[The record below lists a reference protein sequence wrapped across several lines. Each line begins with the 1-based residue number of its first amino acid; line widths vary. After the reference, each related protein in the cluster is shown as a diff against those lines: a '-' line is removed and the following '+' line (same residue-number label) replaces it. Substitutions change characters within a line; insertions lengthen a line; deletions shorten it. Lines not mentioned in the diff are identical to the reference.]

1 MSSRVRS
8 TVKAGVSGSSSG
20 TTTDSYATGLT
31 LDALGYLSKR
41 VAIKNT
47 GATNTLKFK
56 ILSHYSAGGVD
67 VTEKAEATLAPGVS
81 WASTTELEHACNDI
95 EVDVAANSAGNQTT
109 YSIEYAMLAPGK

>member
-1 MSSRVRS
+1 MSRVRS
-8 TVKAGVSGSSSG
+8 TVKAGVSGSTTG
-20 TTTDSYATGLT
+20 TTTDDYAAGLS

-47 GATNTLKFK
+47 GGTNTLKFK
-56 ILSHYSAGGVD
+56 ILSHYAEGGVD

-95 EVDVAANSAGNQTT
+95 EVYVVANSAGNQTT
-109 YSIEYAMLAPGK
+109 YLIEYAMLAPGK

>member
-1 MSSRVRS
+1 MTRGRGN
-8 TVKAGVSGSSSG
+8 VKAGVSGSSQG
-20 TTTDSYATGLT
+20 TTTNDYVAGLG

-56 ILSHYSAGGVD
+56 VISHYSEGGVD
-67 VTEKAEATLAPGVS
+67 VTEKAETTLAPGVS
-81 WASTTELEHACNDI
+81 WASTTELEHACNDM
-95 EVDVAANSAGNQTT
+95 EVDVASNSAGNHTT

>member
-1 MSSRVRS
+1 MRTKT
-8 TVKAGVSGSSSG
+8 TVKAGVSGASAG
-20 TTTDSYATGLT
+20 TTANDYAAGLL

-41 VAIKNT
+41 IAIKNT

-56 ILSHYSAGGVD
+56 IISHYSVSGVD
-67 VTEKAEATLAPGVS
+67 VTEKSEATLGPGAS

-95 EVDVAANSAGNQTT
+95 EVDVASNSAGNHTT